1 MGIHKE
7 GYRTIFSTFLI
18 AAALNIVVY
27 YFSEQNILALKIA
40 GLLTFI
46 LLFLVVSFFRSPRR
60 ESFHNEDA
68 ILAPADGK
76 IVVVEE
82 VDEPEYLKTKCLQ
95 VSVFMS
101 PADVHINWFPV
112 SGVVKFFKHQSG
124 RHQAAFL
131 PKSSIDNE
139 RSTIVIEHESTIP
152 VLIRQVAG
160 AIARR
165 IVSYADEGK
174 NIEQGDQLGF
184 IKFGSRV
191 DLYLPL
197 GTKIDVELNQKVR
210 GKQTIIGWLK

>member
-7 GYRTIFSTFLI
+7 GYRIIFVTFMI
-18 AAALNIVVY
+18 TAALNIAVY
-27 YFSEQNILALKIA
+27 YISGHNILALKIS

-76 IVVVEE
+76 IVVIEE
-82 VDEPEYLKTKCLQ
+82 VEEPEYLKTKCLQ

-101 PADVHINWFPV
+101 PTNVHINWFPIG
-112 SGVVKFFKHQSG
+112 GVIKFFKHHSG

-131 PKSSIDNE
+131 PKSSTENE
-139 RSTIVIEHESTIP
+139 RSTIVIEHDSKVQ
-152 VLIRQVAG
+152 VLMRQVAG
-160 AIARR
+160 AMARR
-165 IVSYADEGK
+165 IVSYAEVGK
-174 NIEQGDQLGF
+174 KIEQGDQLGF

-191 DLYLPL
+191 DLFLPL
-197 GTKIDVELNQKVR
+197 GTKIDVKLDQKVR